1 VARSTTI
8 LSLRHGGQVVMIGDG
23 QVSRGATVVKGN
35 AVKVRRLRETI
46 LVGMAGAAGDCLTLI
61 ERLERALDECGGQL
75 LRAAVALAKA
85 WRTEK
90 YLRHL
95 DAVLCVAD
103 KDVSLMVAGNGDVI
117 QPEDGIMAVGSGGL
131 YALAAARAL
140 VEQPGLDAEAIARKA
155 MTIAADL
162 CVYTNHN
169 VLIEVLTLA
178 ADTED
183 KPKKKDE

>member
-1 VARSTTI
+1 
-8 LSLRHGGQVVMIGDG
+8 MIGDG

-35 AVKVRRLRETI
+35 AVKVRRLRESI

-61 ERLERALDECGGQL
+61 ERLELALDESSGQL

-140 VEQPGLDAEAIARKA
+140 VEQPGVDAEAIARRA

-169 VLIEVLTLA
+169 FLVETLKLESLKPQEPTA
-178 ADTED
+178 ASE
-183 KPKKKDE
+183 KKKDE